1 MTTNRTNHSDNQR
14 EERLSQRFGLV
25 MLGLLFLFLIA
36 GKPILAGIGIF
47 TDAIGNFLSTF

>member
-36 GKPILAGIGIF
+36 GKPILTGIGIF